1 MDNKDFDLIGKLQ
14 VRTANEKDAAN
25 LQTYCFPDKSKE
37 QVMEELQAD
46 LSDDNNTIRL
56 VADSSGYAVGNISV
70 EHHPTNQGTGQICNL
85 VVFGPFRS
93 LGVADHLIAA
103 AESAAKAEGLNT
115 LEIELNSTDNH
126 VIQRYKGWG
135 FSEKPIVI
143 LEKPLSDDGVEP
155 DIEDDVP
162 VDETDEQEQEQEQED
177 APEPEQQSLLNEN

>member
-14 VRTANEKDAAN
+14 VRIANEDDAAH

-56 VADSSGYAVGNISV
+56 VADASGYAVGHISV
-70 EHHPTNQGTGQICNL
+70 EHHPTHQGTGQICNL
-85 VVFGPFRS
+85 AVSGPFRL

-103 AESAAKAEGLNT
+103 AESAAKGAGLNT
-115 LEIELNSTDNH
+115 LEIEINSTDNP
-126 VIQRYKGWG
+126 VIQRYKDWG

-143 LEKPLSDDGVEP
+143 LEKNLSDDVAEP
-155 DIEDDVP
+155 SIKDDVP
-162 VDETDEQEQEQEQED
+162 PEDTEEQVEEQEQED
-177 APEPEQQSLLNEN
+177 APEAEQQSLLNDN

>member
-14 VRTANEKDAAN
+14 VRTANENDAAH

-56 VADSSGYAVGNISV
+56 VADSSGYAVGHISV

-85 VVFGPFRS
+85 AVSGPFRL

-103 AESAAKAEGLNT
+103 AESAAKDAGLNS
-115 LEIELNSTDNH
+115 LEIELNSTENP
-126 VIQRYKGWG
+126 VIQRYKEWG
-135 FSEKPIVI
+135 FSEKPIVT
-143 LEKPLSDDGVEP
+143 LEKPLSDVGVEP
-155 DIEDDVP
+155 SIEENAPEED
-162 VDETDEQEQEQEQED
+162 TDEQEQEQEQEET
-177 APEPEQQSLLNEN
+177 PEAEQPSLLEGN